1 LQCELLKWDERG
13 GEVAKIVVIN
23 GTPSLVSRINAVIEY
38 AEASLIDQGFEVER
52 INVAELPAEDLIHTK
67 FESDAIV
74 KANGLVAEADAVIVV
89 SPVYKASYTG
99 VLKTFLDL
107 VPQKGLAGKIVL
119 PLFMGGSLAHL
130 LTIDYALKPVLSVL
144 GARYILGGVYAV
156 DSQVVRNDHGVVE
169 LAEEL
174 KLRLNDALAELAEE
188 TTHRVE
194 RKL

>member
-1 LQCELLKWDERG
+1 LQCELLKWNERG

-194 RKL
+194 RKS

>member
-38 AEASLIDQGFEVER
+38 AEASLTDQGFEVER

-188 TTHRVE
+188 TTHRIE
-194 RKL
+194 RKA

>member
-1 LQCELLKWDERG
+1 M
-13 GEVAKIVVIN
+13 AKIVVIN

-38 AEASLIDQGFEVER
+38 AENALGGKGFEVER
-52 INVAELPAEDLIHTK
+52 INVAELPPEDLIHTK
-67 FESDAIV
+67 FESEHIV

-144 GARYILGGVYAV
+144 GARHILGGVYAV
-156 DSQVVRNDHGVVE
+156 DSQVVRNDLGAVE
-169 LAEEL
+169 IAEEL
-174 KLRLNDALAELAEE
+174 KLRLDNALDEFAEE
-188 TTHRVE
+188 TE
-194 RKL
+194 QKAARKTRD

>member
-1 LQCELLKWDERG
+1 M
-13 GEVAKIVVIN
+13 AKIVVIN

-38 AEASLIDQGFEVER
+38 AEAGLSSSGFEVER
-52 INVAELPAEDLIHTK
+52 INVAELPAEDLIHTR
-67 FESDAIV
+67 FESEHIV
-74 KANGLVAEADAVIVV
+74 KANGLLAEADAVIVV

-130 LTIDYALKPVLSVL
+130 LTIDYALKPVLAVL

-156 DSQVVRNDHGVVE
+156 DSQVVRNDLGAVE
-169 LAEEL
+169 LADEL
-174 KLRLNDALAELAEE
+174 KLRLDAALAELAEE
-188 TTHRVE
+188 TALRVS
-194 RKL
+194 RKQQV

>member
-1 LQCELLKWDERG
+1 M
-13 GEVAKIVVIN
+13 AKIVVIN

-38 AEASLIDQGFEVER
+38 AEASLTQQGFEVER

-67 FESDAIV
+67 FESESIV

-144 GARYILGGVYAV
+144 GARHILGGVYAV
-156 DSQVVRNDHGVVE
+156 DSQVVRNDQGVVE

-174 KLRLNDALAELAEE
+174 KLRLDSVLEELAEE
-188 TTHRVE
+188 TTHRVS
-194 RKL
+194 RKIQD

>member
-1 LQCELLKWDERG
+1 M
-13 GEVAKIVVIN
+13 AKIVVIN
-23 GTPSLVSRINAVIEY
+23 GTPSLTSRINAVIEY
-38 AEASLIDQGFEVER
+38 AEARLSGSGFEVNR
-52 INVAELPAEDLIHTK
+52 INVVELPSEDLIHTK
-67 FESDAIV
+67 FESEHIV

-130 LTIDYALKPVLSVL
+130 LSIDYSLKPVLSVL

-156 DSQVVRNDHGVVE
+156 DSQVVRNDLGEVE
-169 LAEEL
+169 LSDEL
-174 KLRLNDALAELAEE
+174 KLRVNDALEELLEE
-188 TTHRVE
+188 TNHRIA
-194 RKL
+194 RKG

>member
-1 LQCELLKWDERG
+1 
-13 GEVAKIVVIN
+13 VAKIVVVN

-38 AEASLIDQGFEVER
+38 VEAGLSGKGFEVQR
-52 INVAELPAEDLIHTK
+52 INVAELPPEDLIHTK
-67 FESDAIV
+67 FESESIV
-74 KANGLVAEADAVIVV
+74 KANGLVAEADAVIIV

-130 LTIDYALKPVLSVL
+130 LSIDYALKPVLSVL

-156 DSQVVRNDHGVVE
+156 DSQAVRNDQGVVE
-169 LAEEL
+169 LADEL
-174 KLRLNDALAELAEE
+174 KLRLDAAVEELAEE
-188 TTHRVE
+188 TAHRVQ
-194 RKL
+194 RKG

>member
-1 LQCELLKWDERG
+1 M
-13 GEVAKIVVIN
+13 AKIVVIN

-38 AEASLIDQGFEVER
+38 AEADLRGRGLEVER

-67 FESDAIV
+67 FESEAIV

-107 VPQKGLAGKIVL
+107 IPQKGLAGKIVL

-130 LTIDYALKPVLSVL
+130 LAIDYALKPVLSVL
-144 GARYILGGVYAV
+144 GARHILGGVYAV
-156 DSQVVRNDHGVVE
+156 DSQAVRNDQGIVE

-174 KLRLNDALAELAEE
+174 KLRLNSVLEELAEE
-188 TTHRVE
+188 TTHKAA
-194 RKL
+194 RKAAE

>member
-1 LQCELLKWDERG
+1 
-13 GEVAKIVVIN
+13 VIN

-38 AEASLIDQGFEVER
+38 AEASLTDQGFEVER

-174 KLRLNDALAELAEE
+174 KLRLNDALTELAEE

-194 RKL
+194 RKA

>member
-1 LQCELLKWDERG
+1 M
-13 GEVAKIVVIN
+13 AKIVVIN

-38 AEASLIDQGFEVER
+38 AEANLSQSGFEVER
-52 INVAELPAEDLIHTK
+52 INVAELPPEDLIHTK
-67 FESDAIV
+67 FESEAIV

-144 GARYILGGVYAV
+144 GARHILGGVYAV
-156 DSQVVRNDHGVVE
+156 DSQVIRNDQGQVE
-169 LAEEL
+169 IAEEL
-174 KLRLNDALAELAEE
+174 QLRLNSVLEELAEE
-188 TTHRVE
+188 TNHRVG
-194 RKL
+194 RKTQD

>member
-1 LQCELLKWDERG
+1 MQLIKVIEEV
-13 GEVAKIVVIN
+13 EAVAKIVVIN
-23 GTPSLVSRINAVIEY
+23 GTPSMVSRINSVIEY
-38 AEASLIDQGFEVER
+38 AETNLRDNGFEVDR
-52 INVAELPAEDLIHTK
+52 INVVELPAEDLIHTK
-67 FESDAIV
+67 FESEYIV

-130 LTIDYALKPVLSVL
+130 LSIDYALKPVLSVL

-156 DSQVVRNDHGVVE
+156 DSQAVRNDLGEVE
-169 LAEEL
+169 LADELKVRLNAALEEL
-174 KLRLNDALAELAEE
+174 VEE
-188 TTHRVE
+188 TSLRIFS
-194 RKL
+194 KQQI

>member
-1 LQCELLKWDERG
+1 M
-13 GEVAKIVVIN
+13 AKIVVIN

-38 AEASLIDQGFEVER
+38 AEANLSQSGFEVER
-52 INVAELPAEDLIHTK
+52 INVAELPPEDLIHTK
-67 FESDAIV
+67 FESEAIV

-144 GARYILGGVYAV
+144 GARHILGGVYAV
-156 DSQVVRNDHGVVE
+156 DSQVVRGDQGQVE
-169 LAEEL
+169 IAEEL
-174 KLRLNDALAELAEE
+174 QLRLNSVLEELAEE
-188 TTHRVE
+188 TNHRVG
-194 RKL
+194 RKT